1 MEKIFCD
8 FCKQEITLSL
18 ISTIEHRTNFI
29 HYNEI
34 KEVIVSADTSMQKYD
49 LCAKCN
55 QEFMDYIDSK
65 VR

>member
-18 ISTIEHRTNFI
+18 ISTIEYKTNYI
-29 HYNEI
+29 HYDKLEA
-34 KEVIVSADTSMQKYD
+34 VIISEDSRTEKYD
-49 LCAKCN
+49 LCGKCS
-55 QEFMDYIDSK
+55 QEFMDYIDSR